1 MDYVH
6 LDHAVPKVSECC
18 GGPLAA
24 SVIKQ
29 DGAITMSCGSCGHV
43 WRVDTR
49 EPLLLKCPRCGKP
62 LAILKAPNGTG
73 KTYHCPVD
81 GRFWLMMGA
90 RYARNG
96 AHQNAR
102 NKPGMLNVVRRP
114 MPLLGTK
121 CPQCQQTNALR
132 L

>member
-1 MDYVH
+1 VD
-6 LDHAVPKVSECC
+6 
-18 GGPLAA
+18 PLPA

-81 GRFWLMMGA
+81 GRFWLDDG
-90 RYARNG
+90 G
-96 AHQNAR
+96 
-102 NKPGMLNVVRRP
+102 
-114 MPLLGTK
+114 
-121 CPQCQQTNALR
+121 ALR
-132 L
+132 EERRSSERPQ